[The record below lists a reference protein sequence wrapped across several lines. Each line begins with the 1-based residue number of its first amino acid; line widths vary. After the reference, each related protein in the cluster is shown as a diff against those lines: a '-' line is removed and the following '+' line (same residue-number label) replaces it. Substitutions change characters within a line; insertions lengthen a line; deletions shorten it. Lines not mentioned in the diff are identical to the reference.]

1 MRVALNLEQCFQR
14 PPGGIGRYAAELA
27 RLLPDTDG
35 AVDGARVEVVPFV
48 ARHSQRELDAVWP
61 DLGLATQ
68 PVVLR
73 TPRRALYELWNRWN
87 RADPLADTHAPALDD
102 VDVLHAPSVA
112 VPPRGR
118 APLVVTVHDAAPL
131 LFPETYPRLGRRFH
145 ELGFAAAAARADAI
159 VAPTAAAADEV
170 AAHTTIARDRIRP
183 IHHGVDHTLAT
194 DAQVE
199 AVRLVFDLEASYVL
213 WVGTLEPRK
222 NVGAL
227 VDAFARAVDDAD
239 LPHVLVLAGPQGWL
253 SESDAVAQR
262 AATLERRVRFTGPL
276 SPDELR
282 ALYRGADLFAFPS
295 RHEGFGLPALEAMA
309 QGTAVVCSDLPVLR
323 EITGGQARFVAP
335 EDGDGWA
342 DALVTL
348 LRDDAARTALG
359 EAGRVHSLGFTW
371 ARSCA
376 QHVEVYK
383 SVAVG

>member
-1 MRVALNLEQCFQR
+1 MRVAINLEQCFQR

-27 RLLPDTDG
+27 RLLPKTADPRDG
-35 AVDGARVEVVPFV
+35 GLVEVVPFV
-48 ARHSQRELDAVWP
+48 ARHSARDIDAVWP
-61 DLGLATQ
+61 EVGVPVS

-73 TPRRALYELWNRWN
+73 VPRRALYELWNRWN
-87 RADPLADTHAPALDD
+87 RPDPLADAHAPALHD
-102 VDVLHAPSVA
+102 VDVVHAPSVA

-131 LFPETYPRLGRRFH
+131 LFPDTYTRLGRRFH

-170 AAHTTIARDRIRP
+170 AEHTAIARDRIRP

-194 DAQVE
+194 EAQVE
-199 AVRLVFDLEASYVL
+199 AVRLVFDLEAPYVL

-227 VDAFARAVDDAD
+227 VDAFARAADDAD
-239 LPHVLVLAGPQGWL
+239 LPHDLVLAGPQGWL
-253 SESDAVAQR
+253 SESDTVARR
-262 AATLERRVRFTGPL
+262 AAALGRRVRFTGPL
-276 SPDELR
+276 SSDELR
-282 ALYRGADLFAFPS
+282 ALYRGADLFALPS
-295 RHEGFGLPALEAMA
+295 RHEGFGFGAVEAAA

-323 EITGGQARFVAP
+323 EVTGGQARFVAP
-335 EDGDGWA
+335 GDDDGWA
-342 DALVTL
+342 DALVTML
-348 LRDDAARTALG
+348 GDDAARTALG

-376 QHVEVYK
+376 EH
-383 SVAVG
+383 VAVYASVR

>member
-27 RLLPDTDG
+27 RLLPETDDP
-35 AVDGARVEVVPFV
+35 VDGARVEAVPFV

-61 DLGLATQ
+61 DLGLASG

-87 RADPLADTHAPALDD
+87 RADPLEDRHATALHD
-102 VDVLHAPSVA
+102 VDVVHAPSVA

-131 LFPETYPRLGRRFH
+131 LFPETYTRLGRRFH
-145 ELGFAAAAARADAI
+145 ELGFAAASARADAI

-170 AAHTTIARDRIRP
+170 AEHTSIARDRIRP

-199 AVRLVFDLEASYVL
+199 AVRLVFDLEAPYVL

-222 NVGAL
+222 NVSVL

-239 LPHVLVLAGPQGWL
+239 LPHDLVLAGPRGWL
-253 SESDAVAQR
+253 SESDAIAQR
-262 AATLERRVRFTGPL
+262 AAALGRRVRFTGPV

-282 ALYRGADLFAFPS
+282 ALYRGADLFALPS

-309 QGTAVVCSDLPVLR
+309 QGAAVVCSDLPVLR
-323 EITGGQARFVAP
+323 EVTGGQARFVAP
-335 EDGDGWA
+335 DDGDGWA
-342 DALVTL
+342 DTIVTL
-348 LRDDAARTALG
+348 LGDGAARTALG

-376 QHVEVYK
+376 EH
-383 SVAVG
+383 VAVYASVR

>member
-27 RLLPDTDG
+27 RLLPET
-35 AVDGARVEVVPFV
+35 ASTVDSRNVEVVPFV
-48 ARHSQRELDAVWP
+48 ARHSDRDIEAVWGE
-61 DLGLATQ
+61 LGLAVR
-68 PVVLR
+68 PLVLR
-73 TPRRALYELWNRWN
+73 TPRRVLYELWNRWD
-87 RADPLADTHAPALDD
+87 RADPAAHNHSTALHD
-102 VDVLHAPSVA
+102 VDVVHAPSVA

-118 APLVVTVHDAAPL
+118 IPLVVTVHDAAPL
-131 LFPETYPRLGRRFH
+131 LYPETYTRLGRRFH
-145 ELGFAAAAARADAI
+145 ELGFAAANARADAI

-170 AAHTTIARDRIRP
+170 AAHTAIARERIRP
-183 IHHGVDHTLAT
+183 IHHGVDHTIAT
-194 DAQVE
+194 EAQVE
-199 AVRLVFDLEASYVL
+199 AVRLVFDLEAPYVL

-222 NVGAL
+222 NVSVL

-239 LPHVLVLAGPQGWL
+239 LPHDLVLAGPQGWL

-262 AATLERRVRFTGPL
+262 ARALGRRVRFTGPL

-282 ALYRGADLFAFPS
+282 ALYRGADLFALPS

-323 EITGGQARFVAP
+323 EVTGGHARLVP
-335 EDGDGWA
+335 PSDGDGWA
-342 DALVTL
+342 DALVAL

-359 EAGRVHSLGFTW
+359 EVGRVHSLGFTW

-376 QHVEVYK
+376 QHVEVYA
-383 SVAVG
+383 SVR

>member
-27 RLLPDTDG
+27 RLLPETADPL
-35 AVDGARVEVVPFV
+35 DGARVDVVPFV

-61 DLGLATQ
+61 DLGVPTR

-87 RADPLADTHAPALDD
+87 RADPLADNHATALRD
-102 VDVLHAPSVA
+102 VDVVHAPSVA

-131 LFPETYPRLGRRFH
+131 LFPETYTRLGRRFH
-145 ELGFAAAAARADAI
+145 ELGFAAANARADAI

-170 AAHTTIARDRIRP
+170 AAHTAIARDRIHP

-199 AVRLVFDLEASYVL
+199 AVRLVFDLEAPFVL

-222 NVGAL
+222 NVGVL

-239 LPHVLVLAGPQGWL
+239 LPHDLVLAGPQGWL

-262 AATLERRVRFTGPL
+262 AASLGRRVRFTGAL

-282 ALYRGADLFAFPS
+282 ALYRGADLFALPS

-309 QGTAVVCSDLPVLR
+309 QGSAVVCSDLPVLR
-323 EITGGQARFVAP
+323 EVTGGQARFVAP
-335 EDGDGWA
+335 DDVDGWS
-342 DALVTL
+342 DALVSL
-348 LRDDAARTALG
+348 LGDHAARTAVG
-359 EAGRVHSLGFTW
+359 EAGRVHSRGFTW

-376 QHVEVYK
+376 EHAEIYR
-383 SVAVG
+383 SVL